1 MADGHTGMSLHERID
16 HDLTNHPPTHPSA
29 VERFEFIRSEA
40 KKLGHVLVDA
50 CPPSREL
57 SLAITAV
64 EQAVMYAVAA
74 IARNQD
80 RLPE

>member
-1 MADGHTGMSLHERID
+1 MSLHERLD
-16 HDLTNHPPTHPSA
+16 HDLTNHPPA
-29 VERFEFIRSEA
+29 DAEVVARFEAIRVEA
-40 KKLGHVLVDA
+40 KTLGHLLIDT

-57 SLAITAV
+57 SLALTAL
-64 EQAVMYAVAA
+64 EQAVMYGVAA